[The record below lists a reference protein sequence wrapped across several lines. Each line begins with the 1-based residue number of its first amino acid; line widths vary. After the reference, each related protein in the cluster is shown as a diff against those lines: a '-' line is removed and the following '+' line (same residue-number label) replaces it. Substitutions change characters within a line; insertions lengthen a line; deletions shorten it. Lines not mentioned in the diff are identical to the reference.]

1 MSIAQVQDGLPQ
13 VMKVIEVA
21 RLLRLNSKTVYE
33 LVARGEIPGARRV
46 GRTIRFSRDVL
57 LDWMNAQE
65 RASRRK

>member
-57 LDWMNAQE
+57 LEWMNAQE